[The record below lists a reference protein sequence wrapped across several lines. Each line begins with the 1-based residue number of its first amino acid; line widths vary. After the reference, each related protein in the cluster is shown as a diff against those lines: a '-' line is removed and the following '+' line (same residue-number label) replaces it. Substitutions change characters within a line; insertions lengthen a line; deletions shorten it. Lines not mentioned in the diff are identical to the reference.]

1 MPRRAHSSTP
11 RRRPALFP
19 SSACNPKP
27 LAIVA
32 VNQPPMTAPT
42 HFHNKTVRDLHW
54 VMLSP
59 HLLTRGADVR
69 CLSDAWCLQL
79 CESSLP
85 WLVALDLDPSH
96 LHSFLR
102 SQRNVRRLGFYFAAL
117 LEYWIRHCPSP
128 QLVGDSMARTV
139 LTQQQVHAGIAGQ
152 CAGQLKLVFE
162 RIVDGCTEILH
173 LESHIKFFAWV
184 PAGNAEAVADAA
196 VSPVAPGDDPAVQG
210 RMDDEGLAAYVGPF
224 LGENLFHRIVE
235 MRRKLSLSEAPAVRT
250 FLAAHFRRHLQA
262 TGPTGDATPPSAPA
276 ITHDKVTSES
286 IVRGYLFY
294 PLSTSVLHCATSD
307 CRGRLYGEYSVPLCE
322 AVSPR
327 HHRGWWTTTLDAV
340 LACAHPAS
348 LWAVP
353 GNGADAVG
361 NLGGKLHWLGPAV
374 AVATSE
380 TVTLKD
386 QTSSPPQMP
395 VISGIPSLGVDDCTL
410 LTAVQLREFLEK
422 RQHTAHGCNDCNDDG
437 SYPAAALLFQMLPAD
452 AVVDLPCASP
462 ALARERRTWTEV
474 SRGFLMPLDWNPMPL
489 RRAMPLGLKNNM
501 RQKQKSGGAT
511 HEVDYRSADVMFSVP
526 HTLLAVRTGAD
537 GGSSTPSGMDKAK
550 AAALAEAN
558 SSDVGSAL
566 CFPGMP
572 EGDESLAA
580 AVVSEVS
587 ITWRKLGPALESQL
601 IDLSVAVLAAC
612 TAYEAVETLHTDVE
626 ALGVLDSVPDS
637 ISRIDACARAAL
649 VSRDA
654 PETCLAKK
662 GAGVSSSKPEGS
674 SCAADKLRGGAANSR
689 FSLVKK
695 IVARVLMR
703 SARIRGAVQLL
714 RHVLRCPSQQ
724 RLLGSLLFAALASCK
739 NFLFEDNDACTCL
752 VRLLG
757 SALQGII
764 ELPPSLIVEACQ
776 VLEIR
781 AAHSSLVAGA
791 VAWPLVLPI
800 DDVTLYVRSAMQTVG
815 GHAGGVLDGSS
826 EVSSVDTAALQS
838 CSITTL
844 RHVTQL
850 LRQLRVVHLNLV
862 DMEDLLTRLVNLH
875 QWVYAE
881 QLAAAAS
888 EEVASVLAEIQNG
901 ANDAD
906 GISVQCADYDQAP
919 TADTESLENVAV
931 FLGGYNKRA
940 DRVQRSAHLGV
951 HRTLEEFHRQTV
963 PSEGHDVPDGQALQ
977 RLLLRLA
984 QQRLNKKLVAKL
996 SRSLSLDSHADTVSL
1011 GLNSRGCIS
1020 DVILLGEDRQINDFE
1035 SANSSR
1041 DIASLPPYTLS
1052 EHAIV
1057 RCFDVA
1063 SEPVQAEAALQCLR
1077 ERAAAP
1083 STLPAIGV
1091 DAEWIGGRCVALV
1104 QLAAPGFCV
1113 LLRLH
1118 TLPKSSTGS
1127 SAAALLPP
1135 SLATLLSDASLIKL
1149 GVGIAHDL
1157 HLLRT
1162 QYGLISRGVLDLQ
1175 NIAACS
1181 GCIHSGLQRL
1191 AAEALGLHLN
1201 KRVELRCSDWEADV
1215 LSPAQI
1221 DYAAMDAHVAL
1232 DIFSHFY
1239 DACGGPRGEEGGFAA
1254 AMLAWC
1260 APLVDLLDRKNS
1272 RKLAFP
1278 LAASP
1283 EQQSAIIP
1291 PHSAALDL
1299 DMKAINHHGSCYQ
1312 YENPV
1317 VEEALG
1323 ATDESPFDAQQ
1334 LLARLA
1340 LLGIHAPAV
1349 TLFTDE
1355 AADGETMAASA
1366 SSGVATRCE
1375 AFRVKSLAMFANGSP
1390 LVVVL
1395 SSEQK
1400 LDTRRLAEHLKLAH
1414 VSRKAVSRQLRLATP
1429 QECVTVFGY
1438 RPGTMPPLGHR
1449 ELATPVIVDA
1459 ACVVEQPLLAGGGDF
1474 GVSCFDCN
1482 SHQKKCVHSIFTP

>member
-1 MPRRAHSSTP
+1 
-11 RRRPALFP
+11 
-19 SSACNPKP
+19 
-27 LAIVA
+27 
-32 VNQPPMTAPT
+32 MTAPT
-42 HFHNKTVRDLHW
+42 HFDNKTVRDLHW

-59 HLLTRGADVR
+59 HLLTRAANVR
-69 CLSDAWCLQL
+69 CLSDAWCVQL
-79 CESSLP
+79 RESSLH
-85 WLVALDLDPSH
+85 WLAALDLDPSH

-128 QLVGDSMARTV
+128 QLVGDSTVRVV

-162 RIVDGCTEILH
+162 RIVDGCAEILH

-184 PAGNAEAVADAA
+184 PAGNADAVADAA
-196 VSPVAPGDDPAVQG
+196 VSPVAPGDDPAV

-250 FLAAHFRRHLQA
+250 FLAAHFKRHLQA

-276 ITHDKVTSES
+276 THDKFTSES

-294 PLSTSVLHCATSD
+294 PLCAKSD
-307 CRGRLYGEYSVPLCE
+307 CRGRLYGEYPVPLCE
-322 AVSPR
+322 AVSP
-327 HHRGWWTTTLDAV
+327 HHHHGWWTTSLDAV

-380 TVTLKD
+380 IVTLND
-386 QTSSPPQMP
+386 QPSSPPMP

-462 ALARERRTWTEV
+462 LVATERRIWTEV

-501 RQKQKSGGAT
+501 RQKQRSGGAT

-537 GGSSTPSGMDKAK
+537 GGFSTPSWMDEVK
-550 AAALAEAN
+550 AATLARA
-558 SSDVGSAL
+558 SSFDVGSAL
-566 CFPGMP
+566 CIAGMP

-587 ITWRKLGPALESQL
+587 TTWRKLGPALESQL
-601 IDLSVAVLAAC
+601 IDLSIAVLAAC
-612 TAYEAVETLHTDVE
+612 TAYEAVETLDTGFE
-626 ALGVLDSVPDS
+626 AMGVLDYVPDS
-637 ISRIDACARAAL
+637 ISRIDGCARAAL

-654 PETCLAKK
+654 TETCLATK
-662 GAGVSSSKPEGS
+662 GAGVNSSKPEGS
-674 SCAADKLRGGAANSR
+674 SCAVDKLRGGAANSR

-695 IVARVLMR
+695 TVARVLMR
-703 SARIRGAVQLL
+703 SGQIRGAVQLL

-764 ELPPSLIVEACQ
+764 ELPRSLIVEACQ

-781 AAHSSLVAGA
+781 AAHSSLVSGA
-791 VAWPLVLPI
+791 VASPLVLPI
-800 DDVTLYVRSAMQTVG
+800 DDVTLYVRSAMQTVACG
-815 GHAGGVLDGSS
+815 FLNGSS

-844 RHVTQL
+844 RHLTQL

-888 EEVASVLAEIQNG
+888 EEVASMLAEMRNS
-901 ANDAD
+901 AND
-906 GISVQCADYDQAP
+906 GISIKRADYDEAP
-919 TADTESLENVAV
+919 TADNESLESIAV
-931 FLGGYNKRA
+931 FLGGYNKRT

-951 HRTLEEFHRQTV
+951 HRTLEEFNGQSV
-963 PSEGHDVPDGQALQ
+963 PAEGHDLPDGKVLQ

-996 SRSLSLDSHADTVSL
+996 SRSLSLDSHTDTVSL

-1020 DVILLGEDRQINDFE
+1020 DVILHGEDRQINDFE

-1041 DIASLPPYTLS
+1041 DMASLPPYTLS
-1052 EHAIV
+1052 AHAIV
-1057 RCFDVA
+1057 RCFDVV

-1083 STLPAIGV
+1083 RTLPAIGV

-1118 TLPKSSTGS
+1118 TLPKSSTGIS
-1127 SAAALLPP
+1127 TAALLPP
-1135 SLATLLSDASLIKL
+1135 SLATLLSDTSLIKL

-1157 HLLRT
+1157 QLLRT
-1162 QYGLISRGVLDLQ
+1162 QYGLSSRGVLDLQ

-1181 GCIHSGLQRL
+1181 GCVHSGLQRL
-1191 AAEALGLHLN
+1191 AAEALGVHLN

-1239 DACGGPRGEEGGFAA
+1239 DVCGGPRGEEGGLAA

-1272 RKLAFP
+1272 RTLASP
-1278 LAASP
+1278 SAASP
-1283 EQQSAIIP
+1283 QQQSTIIP
-1291 PHSAALDL
+1291 PHSTALNL

-1312 YENPV
+1312 NENPG
-1317 VEEALG
+1317 VEVAPG

-1334 LLARLA
+1334 LLARLS

-1349 TLFTDE
+1349 ALFTDE
-1355 AADGETMAASA
+1355 ATDGETMAASA

-1375 AFRVKSLAMFANGSP
+1375 PFRVKSLAMFANGSP

-1474 GVSCFDCN
+1474 GVSCFDCEFPP
-1482 SHQKKCVHSIFTP
+1482 KKMCSLHFQLPSPALHLSSFYQSDRHMP